1 MIIYQVEPQHIDLV
15 WSSVAPL
22 LKKPLE
28 TGLEEVG
35 LDDIK
40 EWLKNQRQQ
49 LWLFLDEEEQK
60 IIGACTTQIIIY
72 PNKRHLQIH
81 LVGAKKNKLGEW
93 MKEWP
98 SVAADFC
105 KKNNDHKL
113 DVSPLIKR
121 VASTKQSCVELF
133 GESLPIVLVL
143 GDGGD

>member
-1 MIIYQVEPQHIDLV
+1 MIIYQVEPQHVDLV
-15 WSSVAPL
+15 WSSVEPL

-105 KKNNDHKL
+105 KKNNISNIEVMAYRRGWEKL
-113 DVSPLIKR
+113 LSNKGYKKYY
-121 VASTKQSCVELF
+121 T
-133 GESLPIVLVL
+133 VLVKEMNN
-143 GDGGD
+143 D